1 MITIDSKRLARLQ
14 DPAVHLISGSGSGI
28 NGKFDGCVINWA
40 NFLAGGDGARDS
52 HPCIDLGIQR
62 FCIRLNDAPH
72 FAEFRDELK
81 TYAARVLNTASS
93 REVQRQRAYMCADWA
108 VRTIAPLAFDFWADT
123 VPTKS
128 AEARS
133 WAEKLR
139 ACLAVVDEDS
149 ASAARVSEIMH
160 GAPAGRW

>member
-108 VRTIAPLAFDFWADT
+108 VRTIAPLAFDFWPIPCLRSPPKRDRGPRSCARAHRSS
-123 VPTKS
+123 TKIPR
-128 AEARS
+128 A
-133 WAEKLR
+133 LR
-139 ACLAVVDEDS
+139 V
-149 ASAARVSEIMH
+149 R
-160 GAPAGRW
+160 